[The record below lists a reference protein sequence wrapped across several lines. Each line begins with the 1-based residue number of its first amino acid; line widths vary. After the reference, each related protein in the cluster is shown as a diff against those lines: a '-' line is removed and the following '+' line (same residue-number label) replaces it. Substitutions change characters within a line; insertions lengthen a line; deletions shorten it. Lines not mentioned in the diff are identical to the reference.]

1 MFFWNSVAFSLIQWM
16 LAIWSVVSLP
26 FLNPAWTSGSFQ
38 YTYCRSLTWRI
49 LSITLPACE
58 MSAIVWW
65 FEHSLALPFLGLEWK
80 LTFSSPVATAEFSK
94 FAGILS
100 AATSPPGP
108 VLVAGLRQACFP
120 GPQLP
125 SNTHIKG
132 NTVFQSPCAV
142 HSATLYQW
150 SSLMRWTAL
159 IFPSSC
165 FPYIFL
171 LGLWLRTRNVPTL
184 SACLLKSGQMYCH
197 RRATP

>member
-16 LAIWSVVSLP
+16 FAIWSLVSLP

-125 SNTHIKG
+125 SNMHIKG
-132 NTVFQSPCAV
+132 NTVFQSPCCSPFSYFV
-142 HSATLYQW
+142 SVIKSYEMNSTNFPLFLFSLHLSSWTLAKNKECSYLVCLPSEKW
-150 SSLMRWTAL
+150 SD
-159 IFPSSC
+159 
-165 FPYIFL
+165 
-171 LGLWLRTRNVPTL
+171 VL
-184 SACLLKSGQMYCH
+184 S
-197 RRATP
+197 

>member
-1 MFFWNSVAFSLIQWM
+1 MFFWNSVAFSLIQWR
-16 LAIWSVVSLP
+16 LAIWSLVSLP

-49 LSITLPACE
+49 LIITLPACE

-108 VLVAGLRQACFP
+108 VPSWLGSARPAFQGHSCRQTYTSRATLCSKAP
-120 GPQLP
+120 
-125 SNTHIKG
+125 
-132 NTVFQSPCAV
+132 AV

-150 SSLMRWTAL
+150 SSLTRWTAL

-165 FPYIFL
+165 FPSIFL
-171 LGLWLRTRNVPTL
+171 LGLWIRTRNVPTL
-184 SACLLKSGQMYCH
+184 SACLLESGQMYCH